1 MAAKTVDEQMS
12 IPGSEKIPARIP
24 RKVRRQMLR
33 AVDRQGKR
41 LVKGIEKAAGIYHK
55 VIQGKDIEALH
66 KRPEFPHRKVQ
77 FFNEGMLKDEGV
89 LWTNPLTGAKER
101 ARLDRMIVLEKNSL
115 MEPATDTTEAK
126 ESVKYDQR
134 TLRRVDVK
142 SYMREALKEVK
153 EIAKANGQSELV
165 ESISGW
171 DDMGMQDWNALS
183 TSSKPGQTLPYPPG
197 PYTRQLYIP
206 DQWLMLSNAARAYN
220 YNPLAKAGIDT
231 KTAFVVGTGP
241 RIVIK
246 NEALSKVWKDFERRE
261 DLLETSTTWTSML
274 SQNGE
279 LFVEFF
285 LNKMNEPTMR
295 SIDPGT
301 VYEIITEPR
310 DIRQVYGYRLM
321 YQTQYQIF
329 GEGAKGEQVPLSEW
343 IYETIKPDNV
353 IHIKV
358 NVQENEKRGR
368 SDLLSVL
375 WVCDL
380 LEEYMRYKVVRAMV
394 ECAFA
399 WDVTLE
405 NGDQTDIDDFLN
417 DENATFPKPNSTYV
431 HNQSVKREATGFSG
445 AAASVGRDGVFDM
458 LVTIFAAGIRT
469 SKDYMGV
476 SEGGTRATA
485 ITSTEPNA
493 KEIELRRHKLETV
506 LIRLVDFV
514 ASSKGIQY
522 SHDEVE
528 VSWPEIA
535 PENASEKIRNLF
547 MMMDRTMMSE
557 QRVAEMATKE
567 LGVTNYDFLKE
578 LDDIANEMSGGKH
591 PILSASMRS
600 GFVTGQVPTAPVPG
614 APPPVPHTA
623 KTEPGKEEAPKKDV
637 SSVSND
643 TRREVTVKGLN
654 K

>member
-1 MAAKTVDEQMS
+1 MGAKTEGEQMS
-12 IPGSEKIPARIP
+12 IPGSEKVPARIP

-33 AVDRQGKR
+33 AVDKQGKS
-41 LVKGIEKAAGIYHK
+41 LEKKIKETMGIYHK
-55 VIQGKDIEALH
+55 VVQGKDIEALH
-66 KRPEFPHRKVQ
+66 KKPEFPHRKVQ
-77 FFNEGMLKDEGV
+77 FFNEGMLKPEGV
-89 LWTNPLTGAKER
+89 AWENPITGKRER
-101 ARLDRMIVLEKNSL
+101 ARLDRMIVLETTKL
-115 MEPATDTTEAK
+115 KVPKTDTTEAT
-126 ESVKYDQR
+126 EGEKYEQR
-134 TLRRVDVK
+134 TLRRADVTKYMSKALADVK
-142 SYMREALKEVK
+142 K
-153 EIAKANGQSELV
+153 IAKDNGCAELM
-165 ESISGW
+165 ESCGGW
-171 DDMGMQDWNALS
+171 SDLGVQDWNLLQS
-183 TSSKPGQTLPYPPG
+183 TTKPGQTLPYPPG

-231 KTAFVVGTGP
+231 KTSFVVGTGP
-241 RIVIK
+241 RIIIK
-246 NEALSKVWKDFERRE
+246 NPALMEFWKEFERRE
-261 DLLETSTTWTSML
+261 DLLETITTWTSML
-274 SQNGE
+274 AQNGE

-353 IHIKV
+353 IHVKV

-380 LEEYMRYKVVRAMV
+380 LEEYMRYKIVRAMV

-399 WDVTLE
+399 WDVTLT
-405 NGDQTDIDDFLN
+405 NGDQSDIDTFLN
-417 DENATFPKPNSTYV
+417 DENAAFPKPNSTYV
-431 HNQSVKREATGFSG
+431 HNESVKREPIQFTG
-445 AAASVGRDGVFDM
+445 AASSTGRDGVFEM
-458 LVTIFAAGIRT
+458 LVTIFAAGVRIP
-469 SKDYMGV
+469 KEYMGV

-485 ITSTEPNA
+485 ITSTEPSV
-493 KEIELRRHKLETV
+493 KEVELRRHKIETV
-506 LIRLVDFV
+506 LLRLVDFV
-514 ASSKGIQY
+514 AKSKGVEY
-522 SHDEVE
+522 KHEEVE

-547 MMMDRTMMSE
+547 MLMDRTMMSE

-567 LGVTNYDFLKE
+567 LGITNYDFMKE
-578 LDDIANEMSGGKH
+578 LDDIANEMAGGKH
-591 PILSASMRS
+591 PILSAAMRS
-600 GFVTGQVPTAPVPG
+600 GFMSGQVPPAPGPTPTE
-614 APPPVPHTA
+614 PPTA
-623 KTEPGKEEAPKKDV
+623 KAEPGKEEAPKKDV
-637 SSVSND
+637 SSIGND
-643 TRREVTVKGLN
+643 TRREVKVKGSNL
-654 K
+654 